1 MKIAG
6 PCSGGD
12 AEDERHLAVFHA
24 AGEWSERHRL
34 QLSRKSARL
43 IGPGTRRGK
52 VPQIV
57 LRDPWATRMA
67 DLSFISPNKIHLVD
81 SLVAGTPTFSRS
93 ELDY

>member
-12 AEDERHLAVFHA
+12 AEDEQHLAVVHA

-43 IGPGTRRGK
+43 IGPGTRRAK
-52 VPQIV
+52 VQQIV
-57 LRDPWATRMA
+57 LRDP
-67 DLSFISPNKIHLVD
+67 
-81 SLVAGTPTFSRS
+81 
-93 ELDY
+93 